1 MKNGGLWKININLIG
16 IYLRSCLKKTLL
28 AEPTRQRSAEMTDK
42 MNEKWGIMEDKYKPN
57 WYIPKVMSQE
67 NTPCWTYEATKITD
81 KINEKRGV
89 MED

>member
-1 MKNGGLWKININLIG
+1 
-16 IYLRSCLKKTLL
+16 
-28 AEPTRQRSAEMTDK
+28 

-81 KINEKRGV
+81 KINEKRGI
-89 MED
+89 MEDKYIPNWLKFLMSLSKAKVMSHENTPCWT